1 MGRLEMTTPD
11 DVQRMFRMVKGVMA
25 GMQPPSA
32 ADGGSSPLPD
42 ALAALLGENWWK
54 DFPVENVESLIT
66 RFASGGLPFV
76 SDRLVREM
84 QAVVDR
90 VKAERIA
97 AETGEEVE
105 DTWQR
110 VTDQVTEERARRG
123 PFKPDDDLRWAE
135 GYAKGYAAGYRA
147 RIDTVT
153 STGVV
158 LKVGDKVQKVGGD
171 YRYPG
176 QIVAIFRKGS
186 SEGPYRVVV
195 ESTASETRG
204 MLHIFNPAQLRKL

>member
-1 MGRLEMTTPD
+1 MTTPD

-25 GMQPPSA
+25 GMQPSSA
-32 ADGGSSPLPD
+32 GPEADGGSSPLPD
-42 ALAALLGENWWK
+42 ALAALLGKDWWK
-54 DFPVENVESLIT
+54 DFPIENVEDLIEK
-66 RFASGGLPFV
+66 FKSAGSLPFV
-76 SDRLVREM
+76 GDRLVREM

-110 VTDQVTEERARRG
+110 VTDQVKDERVRRG

-176 QIVAIFRKGS
+176 QIVAIFRKGG

-195 ESTASETRG
+195 ESTGTDTRG